1 MFIAHMRPGRAR
13 LAWPVERAET
23 VSKIRKYTENI
34 WNVPNVLTMLRLA
47 LIPVFVA
54 LFAAGHDKLAL
65 MTFVIASLTDL
76 LDGHLARKHHQIT
89 AFGKLMDPLADK
101 LMVVTA
107 LICQGV
113 KGVFPWQAITIVMLK
128 ELVMIVGGVYMLQH
142 DIVVYSNLRGKLA
155 QFSFILALILSFW
168 HSEFTHLPVPLDRVV
183 LWVAVVLALVALVDY
198 SVDSYRKLR
207 ALYRDRKQQE

>member
-1 MFIAHMRPGRAR
+1 M
-13 LAWPVERAET
+13 
-23 VSKIRKYTENI
+23 SKTIRKYTENI

-54 LFAAGHDKLAL
+54 VFAAGHDKLAL
-65 MTFVIASLTDL
+65 LTFVIASLTDL
-76 LDGHLARKHHQIT
+76 LDGYLARKNHQIT

-128 ELVMIVGGVYMLQH
+128 ELVMIVGGVYMLHH
-142 DIVVYSNLRGKLA
+142 DIVVYSNIRGKLA
-155 QFSFILALILSFW
+155 QFSFIL
-168 HSEFTHLPVPLDRVV
+168 PVPLDRVI
-183 LWVAVVLALVALVDY
+183 LWVAVILALVALVDY
-198 SVDSYRKLR
+198 TVDSYKKLR
-207 ALYRDRKQQE
+207 ALYREKKQQE

>member
-1 MFIAHMRPGRAR
+1 M
-13 LAWPVERAET
+13 
-23 VSKIRKYTENI
+23 SKTIRKYTENI

-54 LFAAGHDKLAL
+54 VFAAGHDKLAL
-65 MTFVIASLTDL
+65 LTFVIASLTDL
-76 LDGHLARKHHQIT
+76 LDGYLARKNHQIT
-89 AFGKLMDPLADK
+89 AFGKLMDPLADP

-198 SVDSYRKLR
+198 SLDSYKKLR
-207 ALYRDRKQQE
+207 ALYRERKQQE